1 LDIFVE
7 IVKHQCYGEKCVPQ
21 YEHKFAYSKNSQQST
36 KKISYQTSHVMKY
49 GLGEA
54 HSRLEL
60 TSTNI

>member
-1 LDIFVE
+1 M
-7 IVKHQCYGEKCVPQ
+7 EKNV
-21 YEHKFAYSKNSQQST
+21 YHNMNINLLTLKNSQQST